1 MLIKEQI
8 KALLAAVGAIAFTAI
23 IVWAYSSGKAAGT
36 SETQEL
42 WNKEKTA
49 YALAIDVARKKLEAE
64 QQAHAATSTSID
76 KRLLEL
82 ERDGDA
88 ELRRLNRD
96 YTDRMRN
103 SEARAAEYQRQAQGT
118 PDQCSRL
125 ASHAAELD
133 RSLEQGR
140 LLVGELQTV
149 IGQRDAQL
157 KLLGEQIIT
166 DRELI
171 NEN

>member
-1 MLIKEQI
+1 MLIKEQL

-23 IVWAYSSGKAAGT
+23 IIWAYTSGKAAGS
-36 SETQEL
+36 SETQDL

-49 YALAIDVARKKLEAE
+49 YALAINDARSKLEAE
-64 QQAHAATSTSID
+64 QTAHAQTSAGID
-76 KRLLEL
+76 ARLLEL
-82 ERDGDA
+82 ERDSGA

-96 YTDRMRN
+96 FTDRMRN
-103 SEARAAEYQRQAQGT
+103 SEARAAQYQRQAQGT

-140 LLVGELQTV
+140 HLVGELQAA